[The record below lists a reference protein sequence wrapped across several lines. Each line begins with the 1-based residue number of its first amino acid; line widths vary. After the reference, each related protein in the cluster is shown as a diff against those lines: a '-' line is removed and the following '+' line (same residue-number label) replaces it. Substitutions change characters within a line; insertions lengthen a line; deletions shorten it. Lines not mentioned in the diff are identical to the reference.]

1 MRAERI
7 LIATGGY
14 LKKVVKVEKLV
25 FTDTDEELEDFDS
38 FEEYVKESVE
48 DAAAE
53 LEQRFCQVLVID
65 PDQARVLIGILQQ
78 EIQSPC

>member
-14 LKKVVKVEKLV
+14 LKKVVRVEKLV

-38 FEEYVKESVE
+38 FESYVQESVE
-48 DAAAE
+48 ESAAE
-53 LEQRFCQVLVID
+53 LEQGFCQVLVID
-65 PDQARVLIGILQQ
+65 PDQASVLIGILQQ